1 MVTPAS
7 VTLATAL
14 LAETPVPPRLLID
27 PVGAKGAHVP
37 RLVAPHFAG
46 DGDGLTLHQYLD
58 EDFVARFLNDA
69 QAGRLVGTAAQ
80 AWYHDDRFGR
90 FTNEPALRLPMHRS
104 FYLACCEVQCA
115 VPGAPAFDPKKIRS
129 AGLVVRRVPA
139 DGTPQRWMI
148 ADGQPLGWREGE
160 IPRHDPDDVR
170 RLTARGLLPHRFPE
184 PAYSGEEVVP
194 MRPLPMRVRD
204 ANGVERNRTL
214 LWGYLPLG
222 GSAREAPS
230 APLPQ
235 ANGTEVPDFGLEH
248 AWPLGSRDARTW
260 SDADGLVV
268 DGGVATVGF
277 VELLQ
282 TLVAQFRINDANDGD
297 NAGLRKLLDQMPFHT
312 LEWRTVDERGPMP
325 IPLLVPILVPV
336 FGETVLAWIDRAAP
350 ALVELFARI
359 VRRDAVAGVVGL
371 PDGNGGVRVD
381 RLLISEQQAEDLRSL
396 VALRTA
402 RAQVRFDD
410 GLPLP
415 RYGQTDAD
423 RFVAVPFAR
432 WEDDCGCE
440 RVAWGPPSRVFRVAS
455 PLDPGA
461 QRPTTVVLP
470 SLDDFKRGSARGVAM
485 LAPKSLADVLRKISP
500 GIDMKGDGPGNRSGA
515 CWSFSFSLPAITLC
529 AMLMLMVVI
538 NMLNLFLGWLPN
550 VFLALPR
557 LCLKAL
563 KGK

>member
-1 MVTPAS
+1 MVTPIAP
-7 VTLATAL
+7 VLENGRARPML
-14 LAETPVPPRLLID
+14 HVVPP
-27 PVGAKGAHVP
+27 PAAPKAHRP
-37 RLVAPHFAG
+37 RLVAPFFAA
-46 DGDGLTLHQYLD
+46 DGDGATLHRYFD

-69 QAGRLVGTAAQ
+69 HAGRLAGTAAQ
-80 AWYHDDRFGR
+80 DWFRADRFGR
-90 FTNEPALRLPMHRS
+90 FRDEPTLRLPMHRS
-104 FYLACCEVQCA
+104 FYMLCCEVQCA
-115 VPGAPAFDPKKIRS
+115 APGAPAFDPKKVLS

-148 ADGQPLGWREGE
+148 ADGQPLGWRDGE
-160 IPRHDPDDVR
+160 IPEHDPDEVR
-170 RLTARGLLPHRFPE
+170 RLVARRLLPPRFPE
-184 PAYSGEEVVP
+184 PPYSGEEIAP
-194 MRPLPMRVRD
+194 LRPLLVRRRD
-204 ANGVERNRTL
+204 ALGIERNHTL

-222 GSAREAPS
+222 GSAREVAS
-230 APLPQ
+230 GPLPQ

-248 AWPLGSRDARTW
+248 AWPLGSRGAKAW
-260 SDADGLVV
+260 GEADGLIVA
-268 DGGVATVGF
+268 DGVATAGL

-282 TLVAQFRINDANDGD
+282 TLVAQFRIDDANDGD
-297 NAGLRKLLDQMPFHT
+297 NAGLRNLLGALRFHT
-312 LEWRTVDERGPMP
+312 LEWRVVDDKLLPQLVQVDGEIVLEWIERS
-325 IPLLVPILVPV
+325 
-336 FGETVLAWIDRAAP
+336 AP

-359 VRRDAVAGVVGL
+359 VRREAVAGAVAL
-371 PDGNGGVRVD
+371 PDGRGGTRTD
-381 RLLISEQQAEDLRSL
+381 RLFITEQQAADLRSL
-396 VALRTA
+396 VALRTG

-415 RYGQTDAD
+415 RYGQTDGD
-423 RFVAVPFAR
+423 RFVAVPFVR
-432 WEDDCGCE
+432 WEDECGCE
-440 RVAWGPPSRVFRVAS
+440 QVAWGPASRVFRVAS
-455 PLDPGA
+455 PFDPEA

-470 SLDDFKRGSARGVAM
+470 SLDDFKRGLPRGVAM

-538 NMLNLFLGWLPN
+538 NMLNLFLGWLPW

>member
-1 MVTPAS
+1 MVTLP
-7 VTLATAL
+7 TAL
-14 LAETPVPPRLLID
+14 LAEKPLRARLLID

-37 RLVAPHFAG
+37 RLVAPYFAG
-46 DGDGLTLHQYLD
+46 DGDGLTLHQYFD

-69 QAGRLVGTAAQ
+69 QVGRLVGTTAQ
-80 AWYHDDRFGR
+80 PWYRDDRFGR
-90 FTNEPALRLPMHRS
+90 FKDEPALRLPMHRS

-115 VPGAPAFDPKKIRS
+115 VPGAPAFDPRKIRS

-148 ADGQPLGWREGE
+148 ADGQPIGWREGE
-160 IPRHDPDDVR
+160 IPGHDPDDVR
-170 RLTARGLLPHRFPE
+170 RLTARGFLPQRFPE
-184 PAYSGEEVVP
+184 PPYSGEEVGP
-194 MRPLPMRVRD
+194 MRPLLARVRD
-204 ANGVERNRTL
+204 ASGAERNRTL

-222 GSAREAPS
+222 GSAREVPG

-248 AWPLGSRDARTW
+248 AWPLGSRDARAW
-260 SDADGLVV
+260 ADADGLVV
-268 DGGVATVGF
+268 ANGIATAGF

-282 TLVAQFRINDANDGD
+282 TLVAQFRVNEAGDAD
-297 NAGLRKLLDQMPFHT
+297 NAGLRTLLGQLRFHT
-312 LEWRTVDERGPMP
+312 LEWRIVEHEVLPQ
-325 IPLLVPILVPV
+325 LVPAS
-336 FGETVLAWIDRAAP
+336 GETVLDWITRSAP
-350 ALVELFARI
+350 ALVGLFARI
-359 VRRDAVAGVVGL
+359 VRREAVAGTVAL
-371 PDGNGGVRVD
+371 PDGNSGLRVD
-381 RLLISEQQAEDLRSL
+381 RLFIGEQQAADLRSL

-423 RFVAVPFAR
+423 RFVAVPFVR

-455 PLDPGA
+455 PLDPDA

-470 SLDDFKRGSARGVAM
+470 SLDDFKRGAARGVAM
-485 LAPKSLADVLRKISP
+485 LAPKSLADVLRKIAP

-529 AMLMLMVVI
+529 AMLMLMIVI
-538 NMLNLFLGWLPN
+538 NMLNLFLGWLPW